1 LSITSKARI
10 AINQQKHTP
19 GNRQNNP
26 HKMNKIKLQR
36 PKGIAS
42 SKEKKQPNYQK
53 PTKQTS
59 HYPLEPHD

>member
-1 LSITSKARI
+1 
-10 AINQQKHTP
+10 
-19 GNRQNNP
+19 
-26 HKMNKIKLQR
+26 MNKIKLQR

-59 HYPLEPHD
+59 HYPLEQHD